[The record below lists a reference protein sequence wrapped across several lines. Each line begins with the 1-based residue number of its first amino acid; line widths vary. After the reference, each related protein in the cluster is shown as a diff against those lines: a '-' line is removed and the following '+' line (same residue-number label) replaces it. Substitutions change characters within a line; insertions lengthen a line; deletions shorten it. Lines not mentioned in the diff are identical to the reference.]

1 MADGDGGVLAHE
13 HHSGGLADHQRP
25 ADDHGVLAL
34 AVDAVE
40 VQNLHAGGGGAGGEA
55 QILQTLKHTGVGH
68 MGHAVH
74 ILLGSQTVADLV
86 LVGLQ
91 VLGQGPEHEHAVN
104 GSVGVDLID
113 DRQNLLLGGV
123 LGKLKLLDLHAYQLG
138 PLHGALLVAQV
149 TGVRA
154 YPDDAQGGDDALF
167 PQGGGAR
174 LQIGVQGI
182 GNFLAQQQFCHCDFL
197 LNKYL
202 NFPRKSENY

>member
-1 MADGDGGVLAHE
+1 
-13 HHSGGLADHQRP
+13 
-25 ADDHGVLAL
+25 
-34 AVDAVE
+34 
-40 VQNLHAGGGGAGGEA
+40 
-55 QILQTLKHTGVGH
+55 

-86 LVGLQ
+86 LIGLQ
-91 VLGQGPEHEHAVN
+91 VLGQGTEHEHAVN

-113 DRQNLLLGGV
+113 DRQNLLLGGI
-123 LGKLKLLDLHAYQLG
+123 LGQFVLLDLHAYQLR

-167 PQGGGAR
+167 PQGGGAC

-202 NFPRKSENY
+202 NFLRKSENY